1 MDIVNLRSV
10 RAVIGFLL
18 TWALIA
24 NSTIF
29 EKKLVKQSLK
39 LNTSNNNY
47 NMFIICSLN
56 SSKFFLFF
64 ICRKIIFG
72 SSNINEK
79 IFLIV
84 QSLSGGFFCSINFT
98 GLIII
103 MCLHLTKNEENVS

>member
-79 IFLIV
+79 IFFNSAKFI
-84 QSLSGGFFCSINFT
+84 GRFF
-98 GLIII
+98 L
-103 MCLHLTKNEENVS
+103 